1 MKLNFK
7 FSGRD
12 AIGSML
18 ALGARSCW
26 FKSNRP
32 DHFLSWREA
41 RYWLARTVWDS
52 LSYNFR
58 HESSILPLSANI
70 FDYLLKNQRAIKIE
84 RKLKWKTEEDF

>member
-1 MKLNFK
+1 
-7 FSGRD
+7 
-12 AIGSML
+12 
-18 ALGARSCW
+18 
-26 FKSNRP
+26 
-32 DHFLSWREA
+32 
-41 RYWLARTVWDS
+41 